1 MSDSALIIQLIVRKG
16 LVSKEQ
22 LRILEEGNERIDPNG
37 LFEELVKKG
46 FVERKTVYRMLADE
60 FAMRFVDFTELDLP
74 KEPDDYLQETIA
86 AISSVPSRVCGRFVA
101 DSYCES
107 A

>member
-46 FVERKTVYRMLADE
+46 FVERKTVYR
-60 FAMRFVDFTELDLP
+60 
-74 KEPDDYLQETIA
+74 
-86 AISSVPSRVCGRFVA
+86 ISSSSSRKSRMIICKKRLRGNFECSLSSLWTVRC
-101 DSYCES
+101 
-107 A
+107 